1 MTFASTDDFVGRLR
15 VPLAIAAS
23 VATIAL
29 AACEN
34 PMRTIDRRTEATL
47 LSSAED
53 VSGGTI
59 APRLRTDALYEGDP
73 MAPDYPERYR
83 PPTRNPSAADLRFS
97 PQPLRDETLE
107 AAAARIQAAGVPPA
121 DAVEL
126 DLRGAI
132 RFAIDNAVEYLNAEE
147 TYIIVALA
155 LIVEQHR
162 WQPRPF
168 NITSAEFAALG
179 NDGRF
184 GRTLQISNDLGLTQR
199 LHYGGEVSAR
209 LVVDVTRQVD
219 GFFTQEG
226 TAQSAELIL
235 QAEIPFLRGAG
246 IAAREDLI
254 QRSRDLI
261 YAARAFEEFRRGF
274 CFSLIRGYLD
284 LVLQQ
289 QEIANARRQ
298 VASSRQVDQ
307 REDALVKAG
316 RQPPFQAD
324 LAKQNT
330 LFAVNRLAGLE
341 ERYRVA
347 VDNYKVRIGMD
358 PTTPLVIVPVE
369 FELPMP
375 ATTAAEAVRLAMQY
389 RLDLQTVADR
399 VEDARRRVD
408 VAANQVLPDL
418 DVTLAG
424 VIPTV
429 DSFGTDAGLNI
440 RPDDGVYSAGA
451 AFGWALD
458 RTIERARLRE
468 SQIRYEQEIRDERL
482 ARDDAAVEVR
492 SALRA
497 IELSRF
503 SLLLQEQNVAIAVNR
518 EASIAAAPDRAS
530 ARDRTEALDQRRQAE
545 DQRDRA
551 QVDLQISI
559 LDYLLTTGQFR
570 VSPDGLF
577 LPVAGLRGA
586 EVIGTLPEDVP
597 GPAPDLGGQ
606 TPETG
611 ERPFPDAEGV
621 DGNFPVQVQPLP
633 EPDPGAPAVDPATVT
648 PATGGGR
655 LR

>member
-1 MTFASTDDFVGRLR
+1 M
-15 VPLAIAAS
+15 
-23 VATIAL
+23 TIASRPSIAGRRRIACLMSAL
-29 AACEN
+29 ALTSLVGCDSA
-34 PMRTIDRRTEATL
+34 MRTIDRRTEATL
-47 LSSAED
+47 LSAADD

-83 PPTRNPSAADLRFS
+83 PPTRNPSASDLRFT
-97 PQPLRDETLE
+97 PQPPRDETLE
-107 AAAARIQAAGVPPA
+107 AAAARIQAEGMPPA

-155 LIVEQHR
+155 LIIEQHR
-162 WQPRPF
+162 WEPRPF
-168 NITSAEFAALG
+168 NVTSAEFAALG

-184 GRTLQISNDLGLTQR
+184 GRTLQISNDLGVTQR
-199 LHYGGEVSAR
+199 LPYGGEVSAR

-226 TAQSAELIL
+226 TAQSADLIL

-246 IAAREDLI
+246 IAAREELI

-261 YAARAFEEFRRGF
+261 YAARSFEEFRRDF

-358 PTTPLVIVPVE
+358 PTTPVVIVPVE
-369 FELPMP
+369 LDLPMP
-375 ATTAAEAVRLAMQY
+375 AVTASDAVRLAMQF
-389 RLDLQTVADR
+389 RLDLQTIADR

-424 VIPTV
+424 VIPTI
-429 DSFGTDAGLNI
+429 DRFGTNAGLNL
-440 RPDDGVYSAGA
+440 RPDDGIYRAGA
-451 AFGWALD
+451 SFGWALD
-458 RTIERARLRE
+458 RTIERAQLRQ

-492 SALRA
+492 SSLRA

-503 SLLLQEQNVAIAVNR
+503 SLLLQEQNVAIAMNR

-570 VSPDGLF
+570 VTPEGLF
-577 LPVAGLRGA
+577 LPVTGLEGS
-586 EVIGTLPEDVP
+586 EVIGTLPQDVP
-597 GPAPDLGGQ
+597 GPAPDLGGMA
-606 TPETG
+606 PETG
-611 ERPFPDAEGV
+611 EQPFPNAQGV
-621 DGNFPVQVQPLP
+621 DGNFPVQTETLP
-633 EPDPGAPAVDPATVT
+633 VPDPSAPLVEPVTVPPAT
-648 PATGGGR
+648 AGDDR
-655 LR
+655 R

>member
-1 MTFASTDDFVGRLR
+1 MTIASRALFIGRAPTR
-15 VPLAIAAS
+15 GTLAIAA
-23 VATIAL
+23 L
-29 AACEN
+29 AAALSACDS
-34 PMRTIDRRTEATL
+34 PMRAIDRRTEQTL
-47 LSSAED
+47 LAASED
-53 VSGGTI
+53 VSGGTL

-83 PPTRNPSAADLRFS
+83 PPTRNPSASELRYR
-97 PQPLRDETLE
+97 PQPPQDESID
-107 AAAARIQAAGVPPA
+107 AAAARIQAAGMPPA

-126 DLRGAI
+126 DLRGAL
-132 RFAIDNAVEYLNAEE
+132 RYALDNAVEYLNAEE
-147 TYIIVALA
+147 TYIIAALS
-155 LIVEQHR
+155 LIIEQHR
-162 WQPRPF
+162 WEPRPF
-168 NITSAEFAALG
+168 NVTSAEFAALG
-179 NDGRF
+179 DDGRF
-184 GRTLQISNDLGLTQR
+184 ARTLQISNDLGLTQR
-199 LHYGGEVSAR
+199 LPYGGEVSAR

-226 TAQSAELIL
+226 TAQSADLIL

-246 IAAREDLI
+246 IAAREQLI
-254 QRSRDLI
+254 QRSRDLV
-261 YAARAFEEFRRGF
+261 YAARDFEEFRRAF

-289 QEIANARRQ
+289 QAIANARRQ

-347 VDNYKVRIGMD
+347 VDNFKVRIGMD
-358 PTTPLVIVPVE
+358 PTTPVVIEPVE
-369 FELPMP
+369 LDLPMP
-375 ATTAAEAVRLAMQY
+375 ETTSAEAVRLGMQY
-389 RLDLQTVADR
+389 RLDLQTIADQ

-429 DSFGTDAGLNI
+429 DQFGTNAGLNL
-440 RPDDGVYSAGA
+440 RPGDGDYRAGA
-451 AFGWALD
+451 SFGWALD
-458 RTIERARLRE
+458 RTIERAQLRQA
-468 SQIRYEQEIRDERL
+468 QIRFEQEIRDERL
-482 ARDDAAVEVR
+482 ARDDAAVEIR
-492 SALRA
+492 SSLRA

-503 SLLLQEQNVAIAVNR
+503 SLLLQEQNVAIAMNR

-545 DQRDRA
+545 DERDRA
-551 QVDLQISI
+551 QIDLQISI
-559 LDYLLTTGQFR
+559 LSYLLSTGQFR
-570 VSPDGLF
+570 VTPDGLF
-577 LPVAGLRGA
+577 LPIAGLRGA
-586 EVIGTLPEDVP
+586 EVIGTLPQDLP
-597 GPAPDLGGQ
+597 GPAPDLGGLA
-606 TPETG
+606 PSAG
-611 ERPFPDAEGV
+611 EQPFPGAEGV
-621 DGNFPVQVQPLP
+621 DGNFPVQTEPLAEP
-633 EPDPGAPAVDPATVT
+633 EPPAVDPVVVP
-648 PATGGGR
+648 PATSGGG